1 MIKKSQYVQLTLLI
15 LLIFVL
21 FLMTAASISFQSDT
35 VSSTEEEKEN
45 LAAATEVSVNTLED
59 PAEEIYAV
67 VIYGN
72 NPVAGEN
79 IVKQM
84 ESLKKKY
91 QSYQSMEEVPVPVRD
106 HMRQLILCSG
116 AIGEYYC
123 YEDIVEASMQG
134 TDIIFAVL
142 PSDEELT
149 EEWTE
154 LLGIRYLGE
163 PYMQKGIVSLDN
175 FFIGGISWYQDYRI
189 RVRRIKTNASCK
201 TFVAGINDEVKQ
213 EKLRNEDA
221 TDIVW
226 RKMFNH
232 SRLFVVNGN
241 FFSDMQHIGV
251 LSAIFSRLGSDYL
264 YPIVNAKMLFIEDAP
279 FLSDENEEIME
290 ERYARNAGRFLEE
303 IAIPGIVSLSMA
315 LEIQPQFYG
324 TQYFQDRSGGIRS
337 NVLSFLH
344 RELVKI
350 GGDIQ
355 VSAHQNSQNKTLGT
369 MEMFGRITE
378 RDVTSLFFEN
388 YDEGKER
395 QILEAASKKGNISS
409 IIHNWSS
416 YPALSIE
423 GDYAYIPM
431 MTEGYDM
438 DSTVMLRFDGA
449 ASSLGMITHGISM
462 EKIIYP
468 ESEEDDWATAYKD
481 FSAYYYTACQKYS
494 WLDGVD
500 AAGLEQRVRQYLVMK
515 PEIIYREDRIHLH
528 VENLYTQGF
537 FLLRTDKKI
546 KKMSSGKFEK
556 LEDGV
561 YLLTIQEEDTK
572 ITLKEA
578 RNF

>member
-15 LLIFVL
+15 LLIFAL
-21 FLMTAASISFQSDT
+21 FLMTAASISFQGDA
-35 VSSTEEEKEN
+35 VSSSKEESGR
-45 LAAATEVSVNTLED
+45 LAAVTGASVNTLEN
-59 PAEEIYAV
+59 PAEEDYAV
-67 VIYGN
+67 IIQGKD
-72 NPVAGEN
+72 PAAGEN
-79 IVKQM
+79 IAKQM
-84 ESLKKKY
+84 ESLKKEY
-91 QSYQSMEEVPVPVRD
+91 QSYQSMQEVPVPVRD
-106 HMRQLILCSG
+106 HMEQLILCSSEIEG
-116 AIGEYYC
+116 YYS
-123 YEDIVEASMQG
+123 YDDIVAASMQG

-142 PSDEELT
+142 PSDEALT
-149 EEWTE
+149 EEWME
-154 LLGIRYLGE
+154 LLGIRYVGE
-163 PYMQKGIVSLDN
+163 SYMQKGIVSLDN
-175 FFIGGISWYQDYRI
+175 FFIGGIRWYKDYRI
-189 RVRRIKTNASCK
+189 RTRRIKTNASCK
-201 TFVAGINDEVKQ
+201 TFIAAINDKVKQ

-226 RKMFNH
+226 RKILNH
-232 SRLFVVNGN
+232 SRLFAVNGN
-241 FFSDMQHIGV
+241 FFSDMEHIGI
-251 LSAIFSRLGSDYL
+251 LSAIFSRLDSDYL
-264 YPIVNAKMLFIEDAP
+264 YPIVNAKMLFMEDAP
-279 FLSDENEEIME
+279 FLSDENEDIME

-324 TQYFQDRSGGIRS
+324 VSYFQDLSGGLHS
-337 NVLSFLH
+337 DVASFLH

-355 VSAHQNSQNKTLGT
+355 VSAHQNDRNKTLRT
-369 MEMFGRITE
+369 IEMFERVTE
-378 RDVTSLFFEN
+378 QDVTSLFFGD
-388 YDEGKER
+388 YDEEKER
-395 QILEAASKKGNISS
+395 QILEAVSEKGNISS
-409 IIHNWSS
+409 VIHSWSG

-438 DSTVMLRFDGA
+438 DSTVMFRLDGA
-449 ASSLGMITHGISM
+449 ASALGLITHGISM
-462 EKIIYP
+462 EEMIYP

-515 PEIIYREDRIHLH
+515 PEITYQEDRIHLH

-537 FLLRTDKKI
+537 FLLKTDKKI
-546 KKMSSGKFEK
+546 KKMSSGTFKK

-561 YLLTIQEEDTK
+561 YLLTVQEEDTK
-572 ITLKEA
+572 ITLKEV